1 MPRTAAI
8 LVAMSLVTPLPLFAA
23 RESNLGPTISAV
35 RPADAPPPRIPETPA
50 GRLLASWLEAHNR
63 GDGSSLETWLRRS
76 FSDTRLANM
85 NVDRALAWY
94 LESTRMFGKLAE
106 KPYHV
111 VEDEPHRLVV
121 WFLDAELEETGHV
134 SPQFLPDG
142 RRLLYLGTRSTSAN
156 TGLFVGSLDSI
167 DTKRFITDAV
177 SDAHY
182 PPRGFIR
189 APGMSPPA

>member
-121 WFLDAELEETGHV
+121 WFLDAELEETAN
-134 SPQFLPDG
+134 PDPTKVIVVEVDVDPDDPAHLARG
-142 RRLLYLGTRSTSAN
+142 LG
-156 TGLFVGSLDSI
+156 LGSLACEL
-167 DTKRFITDAV
+167 REG
-177 SDAHY
+177 
-182 PPRGFIR
+182 R
-189 APGMSPPA
+189 